1 MTLKEFNEYMN
12 KKFDE
17 LRNQI
22 CPPQKE
28 KKDKKEE
35 QGGK

>member
-22 CPPQKE
+22 CPPQK
-28 KKDKKEE
+28 DNKEHNE
-35 QGGK
+35 E